1 MLSIQTNVA
10 SLEAQNFVNIN
21 TNFQN
26 NTIEQL
32 SSGYRINQSGDDA
45 AGLATANQYAGTVA
59 TLTQGVINAGNSG
72 STLQIADGG
81 ISNISTI
88 LNRLQTLATESASS
102 TFAGNRTTVN
112 DEYQGLLT
120 EINRQAASI
129 GLNAG
134 GANNTKLTTYV
145 GGGDNA
151 ADSQVSVDLS
161 GANNAVDS
169 TSLGIGATS
178 VAGGGTTLT
187 GNATTNTVNLNNT
200 AVTFLANG
208 VSNVAATQAF
218 NFNIATATGNTAV
231 AVNLTGTAATAVGG
245 GGITGAQAITQLN
258 TALATYG
265 ISASIA
271 NDGTLQF
278 GGNTAFTVTTGAVT
292 GGTAG
297 TQVAAVGSAAFNTA
311 NYTVDSTTALNGASA
326 PNAPV
331 AAGAFSGFTAGG
343 TGLETIAFQNAQGT
357 TNVTLS
363 GIANNNAGNA
373 TTLTQALQTLNTAL
387 NGTGISAVQN
397 AAGTGVSFQS
407 ASSFNINLTAEA
419 ADAGGPGTGNLF
431 GTATATVN
439 QDVGAVAVTGP
450 AATSSNTGNA
460 IAALTALTQA
470 ITNLGLTQGIV
481 GAGENKLNYATNL
494 AQSQITNFSAAE
506 SGIKDANIAQEAANL
521 TKAQVL
527 QQASLAALS
536 QANSAPQAV
545 LTLLKT

>member
-1 MLSIQTNVA
+1 MSLSIQTNIA
-10 SLEAQNFVNIN
+10 SLDAQNFVNIN

-26 NTIEQL
+26 NTIDQL
-32 SSGYRINQSGDDA
+32 SSGYRINNSGDDA
-45 AGLATANQYAGTVA
+45 AGLATANQYAGTIA
-59 TLTQGVINAGNSG
+59 TLTQGVLNAGNSS

-129 GLNAG
+129 GLNTG
-134 GANNTKLTTYV
+134 GANNTNLTTYV
-145 GGGDNA
+145 GGGDNQ
-151 ADSQVSVDLS
+151 ADSQVSVNLS

-169 TSLGIGATS
+169 AALGIQATS
-178 VAGGGTTLT
+178 VAGGGTELT
-187 GNATTNTVNLNNT
+187 GNTVNLNNT
-200 AVTFLANG
+200 AVTFL
-208 VSNVAATQAF
+208 SNSVTDVAGTQAF

-231 AVNLTGTAATAVGG
+231 AITVTGDATATVGA
-245 GGITGAQAITQLN
+245 GGITGAQVVNQLN
-258 TALATYG
+258 TALSTYG
-265 ISASIA
+265 ITASVA
-271 NDGTLQF
+271 NDGDLQF
-278 GGNTAFTVTTGAVT
+278 GGNTAFTVTTGATV
-292 GGTAG
+292 GATAG
-297 TQVAAVGSAAFNTA
+297 TQVATPTATALNTA
-311 NYTVDSTTALNGASA
+311 NYTVDSATALNGAST
-326 PNAPV
+326 PGSPV
-331 AAGAFSGFTAGG
+331 VGGAFTGFTAGG
-343 TGLETIAFQNAQGT
+343 TGLETIAFQNALGT

-363 GIANNNAGNA
+363 GIANANAGNA

-397 AAGTGVSFQS
+397 AAATGISFQS
-407 ASSFNINLTAEA
+407 SSSFNINLTAEA

-431 GTATATVN
+431 GNATATAN

-450 AATSSNTGNA
+450 ALTSSNTGNA
-460 IAALTALTQA
+460 IQALTLLTQA

-527 QQASLAALS
+527 QQASLAALA
-536 QANSAPQAV
+536 QANAAPQNLLV
-545 LTLLKT
+545 LLKT